1 MNLMDKIKTK
11 TATVGVIGLGYVG
24 LPLAVEKAKAGFNV
38 VGFDIQKKKVEWVN
52 QGKNYIGDVVDEDL
66 KELVKKGKLRA
77 TTDYDEIASCDVVAI
92 CVPTPLD
99 KFKQPDL
106 TYIVN
111 TSIEISKRLHPQMLV
126 VLESTTYPGTTEE
139 VVLPILEKSGLK
151 VGKDFYLA
159 FSPERVD
166 PGNKRYK
173 TKNTP
178 KVVGGV
184 TPECTKHAK
193 ALYEAVLE
201 AEVFTVSSPKEA
213 EMSKILENTFRIVNI
228 ALINEMAIVARKM
241 GINIWEVIEAAATKP
256 FGFMPFYPGPG
267 VGGHCLRETEYVF
280 IRENDRVFVTTIQK
294 LFQKIEPREEEK
306 IAIPSTNLEVL
317 SWDVE
322 TGKPVWKKILLV
334 TKRKYSGS
342 MVHIKI
348 QSGHTLTVTSDH
360 PMVVLD
366 NGSWRVKLAEGLK
379 IGDKLPAVELND
391 IRKFDEIMPEA
402 VLSAVSKQ
410 KDTIETIGK
419 WKKRVY
425 EYRFEESCNSQ
436 LEVTD
441 IQREESDE
449 FVYSI
454 EVEGTHTFVTTG
466 GVVVHNCIPIDP
478 FYLTYKA
485 REYDYHTRLIEL
497 AGEIN
502 DFMPEYVVN
511 RLAEMLNE
519 RKKCLNGSKI
529 LVLGVAY
536 KGDVDDIR
544 ESPALKVIQHLE
556 RRYAEVLYHDPYIPQ
571 FEMNG
576 KVYKSVELTEKLLKE
591 VDAVVITTA
600 HKKNVDYEFVVEH
613 AELVFDTK
621 NVMKDI
627 KKFREKIELL

>member
-24 LPLAVEKAKAGFNV
+24 LPLAVEKAKSGFNV
-38 VGFDIQKKKVEWVN
+38 IGFDIQEKRVNWVN

-66 KELVKKGKLRA
+66 KYLVKKGKLRA

-106 TYIVN
+106 TYVVN
-111 TSIEISKRLHPQMLV
+111 TSIEISKRLHPQMLI

-166 PGNKRYK
+166 PGNKRFK

-193 ALYEAVLE
+193 ALYEAILE
-201 AEVFTVSSPKEA
+201 AEIFTVSSPKEA

-267 VGGHCLRETEYVF
+267 VGGHCLRGSEHVF
-280 IRENDRVFVTTIQK
+280 IRKNDQVFATTMQE
-294 LFQKIEPREEEK
+294 LFQSIETREEEK
-306 IAIPSTNLEVL
+306 IAVPLEDLHIL
-317 SWDVE
+317 SWDMK
-322 TGKPVWKKILLV
+322 TGRPVWRKVLIV
-334 TKRKYSGS
+334 TKREYSGL
-342 MVHIKI
+342 VVNIETNF
-348 QSGHTLTVTSDH
+348 GDTLTVTSDH
-360 PMVVLD
+360 PMITKNKNSWKIKPAKDLEIGNIVPIVALD
-366 NGSWRVKLAEGLK
+366 QIILDPVSVIIGEQEGVFKTVGKKKFHRTERQHFSKITNIQKEEGS
-379 IGDKLPAVELND
+379 
-391 IRKFDEIMPEA
+391 
-402 VLSAVSKQ
+402 
-410 KDTIETIGK
+410 
-419 WKKRVY
+419 
-425 EYRFEESCNSQ
+425 
-436 LEVTD
+436 
-441 IQREESDE
+441 E
-449 FVYSI
+449 FVYSL

-511 RLAEMLNE
+511 RLAELLNK
-519 RKKCLNGSKI
+519 RKKCLNGAKI
-529 LVLGVAY
+529 LILGVAY

-544 ESPALKVIQHLE
+544 ESPALKVIQNLE
-556 RRYAEVLYHDPYIPQ
+556 KRYVNIVYHDPYIPQ

-576 KVYKSVELTEKLLKE
+576 KVYKSVDLTEELLKE

-600 HKKNVDYEFVVEH
+600 HKKNIDYKFVLEH
-613 AELVFDTK
+613 ARLIFDTK
-621 NVMKDI
+621 NVTKDI
-627 KKFREKIELL
+627 KEFREKIELL